1 MKVLGIE
8 TSGNVG
14 GVALCQDNRII
25 IASNLGVPSLHDKY
39 LVTTIKSMLHSAGWA
54 PQDIDLIAVDV
65 GPGSYTGIRVGVT
78 CAKTLA
84 YSLNKP
90 VIDVPAFD
98 AIAESYPMNNST
110 PICPIMDAR
119 RGHVYACIYQLE
131 NAQRKRV
138 SDFLVIQP
146 ERLVFLLPR
155 PVILFGDGVL
165 PYKEQFQ
172 QKDILI
178 DTENQAVQKV
188 EYIAL
193 LGESAYKAGRR
204 CEVEKLLPLYL
215 RRTAAEEQKVKV
227 AF

>member
-8 TSGNVG
+8 TSGNIG
-14 GVALCQDNRII
+14 GVALGQDNRIV
-25 IASNLGVPSLHDKY
+25 IAGNLGSPALHDKE
-39 LVTTIKSMLHSAGWA
+39 LVSAIKSLLHEAGWT
-54 PQDIDLIAVDV
+54 PRDIDLIAVDV
-65 GPGSYTGIRVGVT
+65 GPGSYTGLRVGTT

-98 AIAESYPMNNST
+98 AIAESYPMNST

-138 SDFLVIQP
+138 SDFLIIQP
-146 ERLVFLLPR
+146 ERLVSLLPR
-155 PVILFGDGVL
+155 PVIIFGNGVL
-165 PYKEQFQ
+165 LHKKQLQ
-172 QKDILI
+172 QKDIFT
-178 DTENQAVQKV
+178 DTENLAVPKV

-204 CEVEKLLPLYL
+204 CEVDKLLPLYL
-215 RRTAAEEQKVKV
+215 RRTEAEEKKAV
-227 AF
+227 

>member
-25 IASNLGVPSLHDKY
+25 IAGNLGVSSLHDKY
-39 LVTTIKSMLHSAGWA
+39 LVATIKSMLHSVGWT
-54 PQDIDLIAVDV
+54 PRDIDLIAVDV

-98 AIAESYPMNNST
+98 VMAESYPMNST

-119 RGHVYACIYQLE
+119 RGYVYACIYQLE
-131 NAQRKRV
+131 NTQRKRV

-146 ERLVFLLPR
+146 ERLVSLLPR

-172 QKDILI
+172 QKDIFI
-178 DTENQAVQKV
+178 DTENQSVQKV
-188 EYIAL
+188 EYVAL

-204 CEVEKLLPLYL
+204 CEVKKLLPLYL
-215 RRTAAEEQKVKV
+215 RRTEAEEKKQLL
-227 AF
+227 

>member
-8 TSGNVG
+8 TSGTVG
-14 GVALCQDNRII
+14 GVALCQDNRVI
-25 IASNLGVPSLHDKY
+25 IAGNLGAPSRHDKE
-39 LVTTIKSMLHSAGWA
+39 LVSSIKSILHTAGWT
-54 PQDIDLIAVDV
+54 PHDIDLIAVDV

-84 YSLNKP
+84 YALNKP

-98 AIAESYPMNNST
+98 AMAESYPMNST

-119 RGHVYACIYQLE
+119 RGYVYACIYQLE
-131 NAQRKRV
+131 NAQKKRV
-138 SDFLVIQP
+138 SDFLAVQP
-146 ERLVFLLPR
+146 EQLVSLLPR
-155 PVILFGDGVL
+155 PVILFGAGVL

-172 QKDILI
+172 QKDIII
-178 DTENQAVQKV
+178 DTENQAVLKA
-188 EYIAL
+188 EYVAL

-215 RRTAAEEQKVKV
+215 RRLEAEEKRR
-227 AF
+227 

>member
-25 IASNLGVPSLHDKY
+25 IAGNLGVPSLHDKY
-39 LVTTIKSMLHSAGWA
+39 LVATIKSMLHSVGWT
-54 PQDIDLIAVDV
+54 PRDIDLIAVDV

-98 AIAESYPMNNST
+98 VMAESYPMNST

-119 RGHVYACIYQLE
+119 RGYVYACIYQLE
-131 NAQRKRV
+131 NTQRKRV

-146 ERLVFLLPR
+146 ERLISLLPR

-172 QKDILI
+172 QKDIFI
-178 DTENQAVQKV
+178 DTENQSVQKV
-188 EYIAL
+188 EYVAL

-215 RRTAAEEQKVKV
+215 RRTEAEEKKQLL
-227 AF
+227 

>member
-8 TSGNVG
+8 TSGNIG
-14 GVALCQDNRII
+14 GVALGQDNRIV
-25 IASNLGVPSLHDKY
+25 IAGSLGSPALHDKE
-39 LVTTIKSMLHSAGWA
+39 LVSAIKSILREAGWT
-54 PQDIDLIAVDV
+54 PHDIDLIAVNV
-65 GPGSYTGIRVGVT
+65 GPGSYTGLRVGVT

-98 AIAESYPMNNST
+98 AIAEDYPMNAT

-131 NAQRKRV
+131 NTQRKRV

-146 ERLVFLLPR
+146 ERLVSLLPR
-155 PVILFGDGVL
+155 PVIVFGGGVL
-165 PYKEQFQ
+165 LYKEQLQ
-172 QKDILI
+172 QKDII
-178 DTENQAVQKV
+178 ADTENQAVPKV
-188 EYIAL
+188 EYVAL

-204 CEVEKLLPLYL
+204 CGAEKLLPLYL
-215 RRTAAEEQKVKV
+215 RRTEAEEKKAV
-227 AF
+227 